1 MNERERKEK
10 FTPGPW
16 HILVPKPRYG
26 NLECHSI
33 VDGGGE
39 YVAKTVVVSVLRGIS
54 AVKREERKA
63 NEHLIAAAPE
73 MYDTLAGCE
82 SSLDIVLKDE
92 IIPEY
97 IKEIVQDIIL
107 TISHTLKKARGEE

>member
-1 MNERERKEK
+1 MSEGKEK

-16 HILVPKPRYG
+16 IVVANFSNAYVCYGEPEMHDKNTVPPNQCVCGCGRKDWDCG
-26 NLECHSI
+26 DGDNLKNA
-33 VDGGGE
+33 
-39 YVAKTVVVSVLRGIS
+39 Y
-54 AVKREERKA
+54 
-63 NEHLIAAAPE
+63 LIAAAPE
-73 MYDTLAGCE
+73 MYDTLAACE
-82 SSLDIVLKDE
+82 SSLDIVLKDV